1 MYEMMALVEA
11 SFFAEALRNLGVWTY
26 GIVNL
31 AHIIGISLLFGAIAI
46 LDLRLLGLWQ
56 TIPVDTI
63 ATITIPVA
71 VTGAGVAIPSGL
83 SMFAINATQYHGNPF
98 FYLKLPIL
106 ILALSNVIFVTRLA
120 AWHRAVSGSPLARGD
135 SSVLFCAGAFSLL
148 SWSSVLVCGRMIGYW

>member
-46 LDLRLLGLWQ
+46 LDLRLLRLWQ

-106 ILALSNVIFVTRLA
+106 ILALSNVIVVTRLA
-120 AWHRAVSGSPLARGD
+120 AWRRAVSGSPLARGD
-135 SSVLFCAGAFSLL
+135 STVLFCAGAFSLL